1 MLGHSLASVLEKERE
16 WRCLLSCKMPG
27 SEGTKSLGS
36 KDAIERP
43 EDIGTLCG
51 VEALSG
57 KYAGEERE
65 GGDVC
70 SVVRYRALKEQSPL
84 EARMQLRDPMI

>member
-1 MLGHSLASVLEKERE
+1 MLEKERE

-43 EDIGTLCG
+43 DDVQALCG
-51 VEALSG
+51 VGALSC
-57 KYAGEERE
+57 KYAGEGER
-65 GGDVC
+65 V
-70 SVVRYRALKEQSPL
+70 K
-84 EARMQLRDPMI
+84 